1 LFGYKYLDLLQQTKT
16 IIMETTI
23 KFSTDFLSRIDE
35 VIFIT
40 FFGEGWERKWEILTD
55 QNGKPFF
62 NINSAKNFVRMQNRL
77 GVEKFKVSGL
87 SNLQQAQRGNA
98 MWDNL

>member
-1 LFGYKYLDLLQQTKT
+1 
-16 IIMETTI
+16 METTI
-23 KFSTDFLSRIDE
+23 KFSTDFLCNIDE

-40 FFGEGWERKWEILTD
+40 IIGEGWQTKWEILTD
-55 QNGKPFF
+55 SNGKFF
-62 NINSAKNFVRMQNRL
+62 TDIDQAKEFVRLQNRVF
-77 GVEKFKVSGL
+77 GIEKFKLVGL